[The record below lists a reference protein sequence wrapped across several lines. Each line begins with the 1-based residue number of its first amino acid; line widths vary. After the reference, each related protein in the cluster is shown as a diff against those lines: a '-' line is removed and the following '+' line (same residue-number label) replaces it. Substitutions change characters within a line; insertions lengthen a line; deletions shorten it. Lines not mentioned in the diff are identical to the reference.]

1 MSEAFDVNAYLASCE
16 AEGRLVDQ
24 SQGRGDVVPLPEPFV
39 APWRALV
46 AASLARSVL
55 IPVPAQLIPS
65 AIMEKAEGN
74 RATELGRTLRSH
86 FSHPEAEG
94 GDGTAVW
101 VSVLDADAE
110 KGKPMRLKATDK
122 VSSKAAAY
130 KRLLE
135 AGRIDKDGRFV
146 AAAQ

>member
-1 MSEAFDVNAYLASCE
+1 MSVFDVDAYLAE
-16 AEGRLVDQ
+16 QAAAGTLVDQ
-24 SQGRGDVVPLPEPFV
+24 SQGRGDVVPLPEAFV

-46 AASLARSVL
+46 AASLERGVL
-55 IPVPAQLIPS
+55 IPVPAQIIPS
-65 AIMEKAEGN
+65 AILEKAEGN

-101 VSVLDADAE
+101 VSVLDSDAE
-110 KGKPMRLKATDK
+110 KGKPMRLKATDR

-135 AGRIDKDGRFV
+135 AGRISADGRFV
-146 AAAQ
+146 APTA